1 MIDWTTIIVTILGIV
16 TVESVFK
23 IIDRIRYKNQDR
35 TMRKDEVQKATTET
49 DRQQIDLGDLFLE
62 KSQKW
67 SEILESKLEQVN
79 AQRNED
85 WRTLKANIEWMM
97 EEIGNIVEFLDG
109 PFTNFK
115 AEKNGNKK
123 TKAAKK
129 RPVPRKRG
137 HGTEKDGSGAPVQ

>member
-23 IIDRIRYKNQDR
+23 IIDRIRYKNQDK

-123 TKAAKK
+123 NKAAKK

-137 HGTEKDGSGAPVQ
+137 HGIEKDGSGASVQ